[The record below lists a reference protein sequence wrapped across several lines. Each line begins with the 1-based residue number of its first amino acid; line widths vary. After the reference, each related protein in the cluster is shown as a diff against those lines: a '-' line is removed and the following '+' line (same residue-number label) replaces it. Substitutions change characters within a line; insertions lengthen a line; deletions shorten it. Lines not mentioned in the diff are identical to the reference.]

1 MVLIFGPEYVSF
13 ENIISVFIGFIALC
27 LVSSANYIRNDIS
40 DIETDKIHPIKKN
53 RPLASGEV
61 TVKEANLLFLAFLVC
76 GMIISFSLDLKFGIL
91 MIIFFLITE
100 SYTRWLK
107 KIILVDVFTIG
118 VNFIIRAVLGIVLI
132 QSPISPW
139 IIIGVFFVSLLL
151 AFIKRKNEIDVLDKS
166 SGLHRK
172 TLQEYNSSSLNSMVI
187 MAAMLVILTYSFY
200 SLNGP
205 YGDWRL
211 VLTVPIVVFLVFRQV
226 HLSSVNDPL
235 VQKNK
240 NMILDKPS
248 NITAIIFGIF
258 TIYLIY
264 FAPTQY
270 FSNGI

>member
-1 MVLIFGPEYVSF
+1 LVLLFGPEYISF
-13 ENIISVFIGFIALC
+13 ENVFLIFIGFVALC

-40 DIETDKIHPIKKN
+40 DIEIDKIHPEKKN
-53 RPLASGEV
+53 RPLASGLISI
-61 TVKEANLLFLAFLVC
+61 KEASFLFLGFLIC
-76 GMIISFSLDLKFGIL
+76 GMILSFALDFKFGIL
-91 MIIFFLITE
+91 MIVFFLITE
-100 SYTRWLK
+100 SYSRWLK
-107 KIILVDVFTIG
+107 KIILVDVFAIG
-118 VNFIIRAVLGIVLI
+118 INFIIRSILGIILL

-139 IIIGVFFVSLLL
+139 IIMGVFFVSLLL
-151 AFIKRKNEIDVLDKS
+151 AFIKRKSEYEILDKL

-172 TLQEYNSSSLNSMVI
+172 TLQEYTASSLNSMVI

-205 YGDWRL
+205 YDDWRL

-226 HLSSVNDPL
+226 HLSSINDPI

-248 NITAIIFGIF
+248 NVAAIIFGIL

-270 FSNGI
+270 FIN